1 MDIHTT
7 NVQWNLS
14 KTEPPWNKHM
24 CLAYQGIQFIQNK
37 FTKISYIGTL
47 SKVWFMQDFCLFRV
61 WFRQASL
68 YIMISYIKTLSKVW
82 FMQDFCLYRVW
93 FRKASLYIMISYI
106 GTLSKAWFMQDF
118 CLYRVWFRQASLY
131 SMISYLQYEG
141 VLML

>member
-1 MDIHTT
+1 VIDLKLLNKWISIQQTCSGT
-7 NVQWNLS
+7 YLKPNLLGI
-14 KTEPPWNKHM
+14 NM

-68 YIMISYIKTLSKVW
+68 YIMVSYIGTLSKVW
-82 FMQDFCLYRVW
+82 FMQDFYLFRVW
-93 FRKASLYIMISYI
+93 FRQVSLYIMISY
-106 GTLSKAWFMQDF
+106 
-118 CLYRVWFRQASLY
+118 
-131 SMISYLQYEG
+131 LQYEE